1 MVVRRLGKRGSLIQS
16 MIMQVIIIGVLFALF
31 LVFTSQKINSNGVKQ
46 QVLEKELALL
56 IDSARPGMEFIVE
69 KQNPSGVV
77 QDVRLNGDKIFV
89 DVGTLK
95 SFSGYPYFSLYS
107 VQVIEEEFIFRVVV
121 E

>member
-1 MVVRRLGKRGSLIQS
+1 MVVRRLSKRGSLIQS
-16 MIMQVIIIGVLFALF
+16 MLIQIIIIGVLFALF
-31 LVFTSQKINSNGVKQ
+31 LTFTSQKINSNGVKQ

-69 KQNPSGVV
+69 KQNPSGIV
-77 QDVRLNGDKIFV
+77 QEVRLNDGKIFV

-95 SFSGYPYFSLYS
+95 SLAGYPYFSLYS
-107 VQVIEEEFIFRVVV
+107 VRVIEEEFIFKVVV